1 MSTSNYTFRSAGAKK
16 KVTDSTVYKH
26 SVPPGLSDLFRNK
39 KMTKYI
45 LIILLLVGSL
55 PWSGGPAVAAP
66 RVKVLKISITNPT
79 DDLRLHENVV
89 VSVAELKR
97 VAPDFRSGDVIITTS
112 DAATRAEDAQTLQ
125 TIELPS
131 QADDLD
137 GDNKYD
143 ELAFQ
148 IELKP
153 KQTRIVSIAYG
164 ETATMQRLR
173 SDYPKRTAA
182 KFALKFD
189 GLAWESE
196 ASAWR
201 IYFDK
206 RNAIDMFGKRRP
218 GLYLE
223 MFGAPEY
230 VYHWESPLGRDIYRI
245 GDAVGIGAVA
255 ALVDGK
261 VVKVSDVAE
270 RKWRIISAGP
280 VRVIVELIYKG
291 WKVGGREVNLTSR
304 MTQWAGK
311 HGFEH
316 RVTAENAN
324 GLTLVTGVV
333 RHPGLMERVFQPTS
347 TEPALARLWWGPQVE
362 EEGPPATA
370 IHNLPDQN
378 LGLAIIASGR
388 ESKVPGDDS
397 HNDSHNDSLNLL
409 VQPQFTNGE
418 ASWYVMGVW
427 DQENSDDLLTT
438 AHSAED
444 KSRQGSWVLAPNGP
458 LTFPAFVDLV
468 RETLRRITQPARVAI
483 LSREASA
490 QSAPPD
496 TLRPARI
503 KTYTE
508 AIDLLKQSAERTATK
523 WEPIVSRTGAAAL
536 TRDQGLGFF
545 TEGENQTGEWKEQ
558 KGFYWTGNFWVGE
571 LWLLYGQTK
580 DERFRRWAELWNA
593 PLLGKE
599 MTENHDTG
607 FLNYYSSVYGYR
619 LTKAPQYR
627 AGGLRGA
634 ERLKQL
640 YNPTTELIAAW
651 EVGGDDTIIDT
662 MMNLQIWWW
671 ATRETN
677 DPQWRALGLKHALK
691 AADWLVRA
699 DGSVA
704 QSVHY
709 NPGDNR
715 QEFNSGTGP
724 TNLLKL
730 PNNARPGEKVFTHT
744 HQGFA
749 ADTTWSRGA
758 AWALYGFA
766 VAAAE
771 TKDPRMLSTAE
782 RIAHY
787 VLDHLPE
794 DGVTWYDFVDEG
806 VHFRNRDTA
815 AAAIMAGGLLR
826 LSELT
831 ADKTRAADY
840 RRQAERIVQSLIDR
854 YLSPVSSDDATP
866 PGVLRHGSVTR
877 PSDVTLIYG
886 NYYLLEDLLWLSEHK
901 SQ

>member
-1 MSTSNYTFRSAGAKK
+1 MNPFELAKSRNAVAVTGNYWYGKQLNKGSFAGSIDGKPRKSNMSKN
-16 KVTDSTVYKH
+16 
-26 SVPPGLSDLFRNK
+26 
-39 KMTKYI
+39 
-45 LIILLLVGSL
+45 ILLSL
-55 PWSGGPAVAAP
+55 LLFGLLLTGPRATVATP
-66 RVKVLKISITNPT
+66 RIKVLKLAVTNPT
-79 DDLRLHENVV
+79 DELRLHENIVL
-89 VSVAELKR
+89 SVADLKR
-97 VAPDFRSGDVIITTS
+97 IAPDFKASDVIITTS
-112 DAATRAEDAQTLQ
+112 DASTLEEDARTLQ

-153 KQTRIVSIAYG
+153 KQTRIVTVAYG
-164 ETATMQRLR
+164 ETATIQRLR
-173 SDYPKRTAA
+173 TDYSKRTAA
-182 KFALKFD
+182 RFTMKFD

-196 ASAWR
+196 MNAWR

-206 RNAIDMFGKRRP
+206 RNAIDVFGKRRP

-230 VYHWESPLGRDIYRI
+230 IYHWESPLGRDIYRI
-245 GDAVGIGAVA
+245 GDAIGIGAVA

-261 VVKVSDVAE
+261 VVKVSDVTE

-280 VRVIVELIYKG
+280 VRVIVELTYKG

-316 RVTAENAN
+316 RVTAEGAD

-333 RHPGLMERVFQPTS
+333 RHPGLEEKVIQPTS

-370 IHNLPDQN
+370 IHNLPGQN
-378 LGLAIIASGR
+378 LGLAIIATGQ
-388 ESKVPGDDS
+388 ESKVPGDDR
-397 HNDSHNDSLNLL
+397 LNLL
-409 VQPQFTNGE
+409 VQPQFSNGR
-418 ASWYVMGVW
+418 ASWYVLGVW
-427 DQENSDDLLTT
+427 DQENSDNLTVN
-438 AHSAED
+438 AED
-444 KSRQGSWVLAPNGP
+444 AADRNRNGTMVLP
-458 LTFPAFVDLV
+458 LSTPRTLDSFLEIV
-468 RETLRRITQPARVAI
+468 RETRRRMTQPARIEV
-483 LSREASA
+483 LSREAA
-490 QSAPPD
+490 PQSAPPD
-496 TLRPARI
+496 TLRPARS
-503 KTYTE
+503 KSYVE

-523 WEPIVSRTGAAAL
+523 WEPLASRTAV
-536 TRDQGLGFF
+536 TDFSRDQGLGFF

-558 KGFYWTGNFWVGE
+558 KGFFWTGNFWVGE
-571 LWLLYGQTK
+571 LWLLYGKTK
-580 DERFRRWAELWNA
+580 DERFRRWSELWNA
-593 PLLGKE
+593 RLLGKE

-619 LTKAPQYR
+619 LTKSPQYR
-627 AGGLRGA
+627 EGGLRAA
-634 ERLKQL
+634 ERLQQL
-640 YNPTTELIAAW
+640 YNPKTELVAAW

-671 ATRETN
+671 ATRETK
-677 DPQWRALGLKHALK
+677 DPQWRALGLKHALR

-715 QEFNSGTGP
+715 QEFHSGAGP
-724 TNLLKL
+724 GTAVKVS
-730 PNNARPGEKVFTHT
+730 NNARPGERVFTHT

-766 VAAAE
+766 VAADE
-771 TKDPRMLSTAE
+771 TKDPRMLATAE
-782 RIAHY
+782 RIAQY
-787 VLDHLPE
+787 LVDRLPV
-794 DGVTWYDFVDEG
+794 DSVAWYDMVDEG
-806 VHFRNRDTA
+806 VHFRNRDTS

-831 ADKTRAADY
+831 KDKTRAADY
-840 RRQAERIVQSLIDR
+840 RRQGERVVQSLIDR
-854 YLSPVSSDDATP
+854 YLTPVSADDQTP
-866 PGVLRHGSVTR
+866 PGVLRHGSSTR
-877 PSDVTLIYG
+877 PSDVTLVYG
-886 NYYLLEDLLWLSEHK
+886 NYYLLEDLLWLEEHNK
-901 SQ
+901 N

>member
-1 MSTSNYTFRSAGAKK
+1 VVKL
-16 KVTDSTVYKH
+16 
-26 SVPPGLSDLFRNK
+26 SV
-39 KMTKYI
+39 
-45 LIILLLVGSL
+45 
-55 PWSGGPAVAAP
+55 
-66 RVKVLKISITNPT
+66 TNPT

-97 VAPDFRSGDVIITTS
+97 IAPDFKAGDIVVTTS
-112 DAATRAEDAQTLQ
+112 DASTLAEDAQTLQ
-125 TIELPS
+125 TVELAS

-137 GDNKYD
+137 GDNKFD
-143 ELAFQ
+143 EIAFQ

-153 KQTRIVSIAYG
+153 KQTRIVTIAYG
-164 ETATMQRLR
+164 EAATMQRLR
-173 SDYPKRTAA
+173 SEYPRRTAA
-182 KFALKFD
+182 KFTMKFD

-196 ASAWR
+196 MNAWR

-206 RNAIDMFGKRRP
+206 RNAIDLFGKRRP

-245 GDAVGIGAVA
+245 GDAIGIGAVA

-261 VVKVSDVAE
+261 VVKVSDAAD
-270 RKWRIISAGP
+270 RKWRIINAGP
-280 VRVIVELIYKG
+280 VRVIVELNYKA
-291 WKVGGREVNLTSR
+291 WKVNGREVNLVSR

-316 RVTAENAN
+316 RITAEGAN

-333 RHPGLMERVFQPTS
+333 RHPGLEERVFQPTA
-347 TEPALARLWWGPQVE
+347 TEPALTRLWWGPQVE

-370 IHNLPDQN
+370 IHNLPSQN
-378 LGLAIIASGR
+378 LGLAIIARGQ

-397 HNDSHNDSLNLL
+397 LNFL
-409 VQPQFTNGE
+409 VQPQFKNGQ
-418 ASWYVMGVW
+418 ASWYVLGVW
-427 DQENSDDLLTT
+427 DQENSDNLQL
-438 AHSAED
+438 SMRGAEN
-444 KSRQGSWVLAPNGP
+444 KSRQGSLALAP
-458 LTFPAFVDLV
+458 TAPATLAAFTDLV
-468 RETLRRITQPARVAI
+468 RQTTRRITNPARVEI
-483 LSREASA
+483 LSREAA
-490 QSAPPD
+490 PQSAPPD
-496 TLRPARI
+496 SLRPART
-503 KTYTE
+503 KTYAE
-508 AIDLLKQSAERTATK
+508 AIELLKQSAERTVGK
-523 WEPIVSRTGAAAL
+523 WAPILSRTGAADV

-545 TEGENQTGEWKEQ
+545 TEADNQTGEWKEQ

-571 LWLLYGQTK
+571 LWLLYEKTK

-593 PLLGKE
+593 RLLGKE

-607 FLNYYSSVYGYR
+607 FLNYYSSVFGYR
-619 LTKAPQYR
+619 LTKGPQYR
-627 AGGLRGA
+627 EGGLRGA

-640 YNPTTELIAAW
+640 YNPTTELVASW

-677 DPQWRALGLKHALK
+677 DPQWRVLGLKHALR
-691 AADWLVRA
+691 AAEWLVRA

-715 QEFNSGTGP
+715 QAFNSGTDP
-724 TNLLKL
+724 SRALNV
-730 PNNARPGEKVFTHT
+730 PNNARPGERVFTHT

-766 VAAAE
+766 VAADE
-771 TKDPRMLSTAE
+771 TKDPRMLTTAE
-782 RIAHY
+782 RIAGY
-787 VLDHLPE
+787 VIDHLPE
-794 DGVTWYDFVDEG
+794 DGVTWYDLVDEG

-826 LSELT
+826 LSQVT
-831 ADKTRAADY
+831 KDKTRAADY
-840 RRQAERIVQSLIDR
+840 RRQGERIVQSLIDR
-854 YLSPVSSDDATP
+854 YLTPVSAEDQTP

-877 PSDVTLIYG
+877 PNDVNLVYG
-886 NYYLLEDLLWLSEHK
+886 NYYLLEDLLWLEQRK
-901 SQ
+901 KN